1 MVEVPCP
8 ASPLIPLVTSM
19 EQPPL
24 EGSIGPCS
32 TKVRPRFG
40 RKETTVRASRPL
52 PPGYGMVIG
61 ISGQVPTVP
70 SGGKWRLMFSYN
82 RDLLALV
89 LATTFESWNGC
100 RSPLPGMTAN

>member
-1 MVEVPCP
+1 
-8 ASPLIPLVTSM
+8 
-19 EQPPL
+19 
-24 EGSIGPCS
+24 
-32 TKVRPRFG
+32 
-40 RKETTVRASRPL
+40 
-52 PPGYGMVIG
+52 MVIG